1 MEPQRKRKPV
11 PLCYR
16 ATVLTVKVLAWNMI
30 LSKMLNKKIS
40 TMKKLVLSIAA
51 LIGFVFMVNAQKMAF
66 IDTEY
71 ILDNIPAY
79 RAAQNQLDQLSTQ
92 YQKELESI
100 HAEIEQMYRDFQAES
115 VLLSE
120 DMKRKREDV
129 IITKEKD
136 YKQLQKK
143 YFGPN
148 GDLFKKRQGLVKPI
162 QDDVFNAVQDISNE
176 GSYAIIF
183 DKAGGTTLF
192 FTNPKFDLSD
202 QVLQKLGYK

>member
-1 MEPQRKRKPV
+1 
-11 PLCYR
+11 
-16 ATVLTVKVLAWNMI
+16 
-30 LSKMLNKKIS
+30 
-40 TMKKLVLSIAA
+40 MKKLVLVVAVVLGMAVAA
-51 LIGFVFMVNAQKMAF
+51 SAQKMAF

-71 ILDNIPAY
+71 IMENIPAY
-79 RAAQNQLDQLSTQ
+79 KAAQNQLDQLSSQ
-92 YQKELESI
+92 YQKELESM
-100 HAEIEQMYRDFQAES
+100 HAEIEQMYKDFQAES
-115 VLLSE
+115 VLLSD

-162 QDDVFNAVQDISNE
+162 QDDVFNAVQEISNE
-176 GSYAIIF
+176 GSYSIVF

>member
-1 MEPQRKRKPV
+1 
-11 PLCYR
+11 
-16 ATVLTVKVLAWNMI
+16 
-30 LSKMLNKKIS
+30 
-40 TMKKLVLSIAA
+40 MKKLVLLTLAVF
-51 LIGFVFMVNAQKMAF
+51 GFSWISVAQKMAF

-71 ILDNIPAY
+71 IMENIPAY
-79 RAAQNQLDQLSTQ
+79 KAAQNQLDQLSGQ

-100 HAEIEQMYRDFQAES
+100 HAEIEQMYKDFQAES

-129 IITKEKD
+129 IVTKEKD

-148 GDLFKKRQGLVKPI
+148 GDLFKKRQGLIKPI
-162 QDDVFNAVQDISNE
+162 QDDVFNAVQEIAND
-176 GSYAIIF
+176 GSYSIIF

>member
-1 MEPQRKRKPV
+1 
-11 PLCYR
+11 
-16 ATVLTVKVLAWNMI
+16 
-30 LSKMLNKKIS
+30 
-40 TMKKLVLSIAA
+40 MKKLVLLTLAV
-51 LIGFVFMVNAQKMAF
+51 IGFSWISVAQKMAF

-71 ILDNIPAY
+71 IMENIPAY
-79 RAAQNQLDQLSTQ
+79 KAAQNQLDQLSGQ

-100 HAEIEQMYRDFQAES
+100 HAEIEQMYKDFQAES
-115 VLLSE
+115 VLLSD

-129 IITKEKD
+129 IVTKEKD

-162 QDDVFNAVQDISNE
+162 QDDVFNAVQEIANE
-176 GSYAIIF
+176 GSYSIVF

>member
-1 MEPQRKRKPV
+1 
-11 PLCYR
+11 
-16 ATVLTVKVLAWNMI
+16 
-30 LSKMLNKKIS
+30 MLNKKIS

>member
-1 MEPQRKRKPV
+1 M
-11 PLCYR
+11 
-16 ATVLTVKVLAWNMI
+16 
-30 LSKMLNKKIS
+30 KKIGLLI
-40 TMKKLVLSIAA
+40 TIIGMA
-51 LIGFVFMVNAQKMAF
+51 LMVNAQKIAF
-66 IDTEY
+66 IDSEY
-71 ILDNIPAY
+71 IMDNIPAFK
-79 RAAQNQLDQLSTQ
+79 AAQNQLDQLSSQ

-100 HAEIEQMYRDFQAES
+100 HSEIEQMYKDYQAES

-136 YKQLQKK
+136 YKVLQKK

-148 GDLFKKRQGLVKPI
+148 GDLFKKRQSLVKPI
-162 QDDVFNAVQDISNE
+162 QDDIFAAVQEISNE

>member
-1 MEPQRKRKPV
+1 
-11 PLCYR
+11 
-16 ATVLTVKVLAWNMI
+16 
-30 LSKMLNKKIS
+30 
-40 TMKKLVLSIAA
+40 
-51 LIGFVFMVNAQKMAF
+51 
-66 IDTEY
+66 
-71 ILDNIPAY
+71 
-79 RAAQNQLDQLSTQ
+79 
-92 YQKELESI
+92 
-100 HAEIEQMYRDFQAES
+100 MYKDFQAES
-115 VLLSE
+115 VLLSD

-162 QDDVFNAVQDISNE
+162 QDDVFAAVQEISND
-176 GSYAIIF
+176 GSYSIIF